1 MTDWMRQMFML
12 ALAVFEGFCAY
23 RLFQAF
29 ALPRLN
35 QPRRSAVV
43 IGVVWVLYHG
53 VCLWGN
59 WAFYPSSLWNFAC
72 GSFAGACISWE
83 WNETR
88 MVVCECF
95 HDLDFNFQCWIIPFG
110 GSAPRGDNLF
120 FHSEDCESVP
130 LSAQI

>member
-53 VCLWGN
+53 RMSLGKLGVLPFFSLEFSGVSLFAVCCCDGLVSGQR
-59 WAFYPSSLWNFAC
+59 FA
-72 GSFAGACISWE
+72 
-83 WNETR
+83 
-88 MVVCECF
+88 
-95 HDLDFNFQCWIIPFG
+95 
-110 GSAPRGDNLF
+110 
-120 FHSEDCESVP
+120 
-130 LSAQI
+130 